1 MKKLLIK
8 KKRSR
13 PFKFDLKMKLS
24 LLFLFSTILNLWAN
38 DSYSQK
44 TRITL
49 DMENTPIEKII
60 DEIEGNTEFRFVYN
74 VKDVDLAR
82 KISVKAKKNKIENIL
97 NDLFSGTS
105 TSYKVKGK
113 QVILFKKT
121 GHGSSSNPNAAVQE
135 TVTGV
140 VTDGKGMPLPGV
152 TVTVKGT
159 NRGTATN
166 LDGEYEI
173 AVDAQGTLVFSFIGF
188 KKVEVAIAGRREINL
203 SLVEEITALDQIEIN
218 AGYYNTTRRE
228 STGNISRVTAE
239 EIELQP
245 VVSPLQALQG
255 RMAGVEV
262 IQTSGV
268 PGNAPIIR
276 IRGQN
281 SLRNSPDDNGNL
293 PLYIIDGVPVNANA
307 ITGVNSMLSYGIDF
321 LSTLN
326 LSDIQSIEVLK
337 DADATAIYGSR
348 GANGVIL
355 ITTKSGS
362 HLEGLSVQTRLYRG
376 VSEVSRKIKLLNTN
390 QYLQLRKEAFV
401 NDGLEPTAGNAPDL
415 VLWDQDR
422 YTDWQEEF
430 LGGTSNITNV
440 NISASGGTASTSFRA
455 GVSYH
460 QEGSVFPGDL
470 SYRKATGTLSLQH
483 RAYEDKLQ
491 LNFSSTYGLDKNNLF
506 HGDNFIQDAL
516 FLPPNAPAIYNEDG
530 SLNWENNTWDN
541 PFAVLENSSTS
552 KANNLISNL
561 GIRYRLFEE
570 LELELNA
577 GFTNLV
583 SSQFRTIP
591 KNSYRPDL
599 REFQE
604 HSSTHLEAERESWI
618 VEPQLNY
625 SSSFLAGTLSALL
638 GLTFQEAIT
647 QNLSTIGAGYPSETL
662 IGNLSAAEEVAI
674 LRDFNTK
681 YRYNAVFGRLGYN
694 LKEKYFLN
702 LTGRRDGSSRFG
714 PEKMFANFGAIG
726 GAWIFSEE
734 PFLKNSSGFLSF
746 GKIRGSYGITGSDH
760 IPDYG
765 YLDAYEATPGPGGLY
780 PTQLTNPDYSWE
792 ENRKLEAAVDLGFLD
807 GRINFGASW
816 YRNRS
821 SNQLVGFPLPST
833 TGFSSIQANMPATV
847 QNTGWEIE
855 LSTIN
860 FENGDLQWQSFL
872 NLTIP
877 ETKLLSF
884 SNIEETSYANIYRVG
899 HPLNIALLY
908 SYQGIDPETGLYVV
922 RDINDDGRLDYE
934 DRVVIKDR
942 TRQIYGGFS
951 NNVSY
956 KSFSLSFLWEFV
968 SQDAPDLYFPSPGT
982 MVNQPVYVFN
992 SLQRGNAELQ
1002 KVSQSFETFRTYSD
1016 ARNTELFYHD
1026 ASYLRLKNLSI
1037 TYRIPG
1043 SIKRL
1048 LGLNEGNIFMNAQN
1062 LLTITDY
1069 RGLDSENPGA
1079 VSLPPLRTITGGIQI
1094 NF

>member
-1 MKKLLIK
+1 MKNNYSRLVIIALITIII
-8 KKRSR
+8 
-13 PFKFDLKMKLS
+13 
-24 LLFLFSTILNLWAN
+24 FLCVMTVRGYAAGNNIYFQTTIYGKVV
-38 DSYSQK
+38 D
-44 TRITL
+44 
-49 DMENTPIEKII
+49 
-60 DEIEGNTEFRFVYN
+60 
-74 VKDVDLAR
+74 KD
-82 KISVKAKKNKIENIL
+82 
-97 NDLFSGTS
+97 
-105 TSYKVKGK
+105 
-113 QVILFKKT
+113 
-121 GHGSSSNPNAAVQE
+121 
-135 TVTGV
+135 
-140 VTDGKGMPLPGV
+140 GMPLPGV
-152 TVTVKGT
+152 AVNIKNSNNGTV
-159 NRGTATN
+159 TN
-166 LDGEYEI
+166 LDGVYNIEAASN
-173 AVDAQGTLVFSFIGF
+173 AVLVFSYLGF
-188 KKVEVAIAGRREINL
+188 KKQEIPVQGRREINVTMEEDIT
-203 SLVEEITALDQIEIN
+203 SLDEVEIN

-228 STGNISRVTAE
+228 STGNISRVTAK

-355 ITTKSGS
+355 ITTKSGAGY
-362 HLEGLSVQTRLYRG
+362 HEGLSIETRVYRG
-376 VSEVSRKIKLLNTN
+376 VSEVSNKMKLLNTN

-401 NDGLEPTAGNAPDL
+401 NDGVEATAVNAPDL

-422 YTDWQEEF
+422 YTDWQEEL
-430 LGGTSNITNV
+430 LGGTSNITDV
-440 NISASGGTASTSFRA
+440 NISTSGGTASTSFRA

-470 SYRKATGTLSLQH
+470 SYRKATGSLSLQH

-530 SLNWENNTWDN
+530 SLNWEDNTWDN
-541 PFAVLENSSTS
+541 PFAVLNNSSTS

-561 GIRYRLFEE
+561 GIRYRFFDG

-583 SSQFRTIP
+583 SSQFRKIP
-591 KNSYRPDL
+591 KNSFRPDF
-599 REFQE
+599 REYQE
-604 HSSTHLEAERESWI
+604 HSSSHLEAERESWI

-625 SSSFLAGTLSALL
+625 RTNFLAGTISALV
-638 GLTFQEAIT
+638 GLTFQEALT
-647 QNLSTIGAGYPSETL
+647 ENLSTMGTGYPSEAL
-662 IGNLSAAEEVAI
+662 IGNLGAADEVAI
-674 LRDFNTK
+674 LRDFDTK
-681 YRYNAVFGRLGYN
+681 YRYNAVFGRLGYD
-694 LKEKYFLN
+694 LKERYFIN

-714 PEKMFANFGAIG
+714 PDKRFANFGAIG

-734 PFLKNSSGFLSF
+734 PFLKDSSGFLSF
-746 GKIRGSYGITGSDH
+746 GKIRVSYGITGNDQ

-765 YLDAYEATPGPGGLY
+765 YMDTYEATPGPGGLY
-780 PTQLTNPDYSWE
+780 PTQLTNPEFSWE
-792 ENRKLEAAVDLGFLD
+792 ENKKLEAAVDLGFFN
-807 GRINFGASW
+807 GRIKLGVSW

-855 LSTIN
+855 LSTLN
-860 FENGDLQWQSFL
+860 LENEDFRWQSFL

-877 ETKLLSF
+877 ETELVSF
-884 SNIEETSYANIYRVG
+884 PNIEETSYANIYKVG

-908 SYQGIDPETGLYVV
+908 TYQGIDPETGLYVV

-934 DRVVIKDR
+934 DRVVIEDR
-942 TRQIYGGFS
+942 TRQFYGGFS
-951 NNVSY
+951 NNISY
-956 KSFSLSFLWEFV
+956 KNFSLNFLWEFV
-968 SQDAPDLYFPSPGT
+968 SQDAPDQYFPSPGT

-992 SLQRGNAELQ
+992 SFERGNAELQ
-1002 KVSQSFETFRTYSD
+1002 KVSQSFETFMTYFD

-1026 ASYLRLKNLSI
+1026 ASYIRLKNLSI
-1037 TYRIPG
+1037 AYRIPG
-1043 SIKRL
+1043 SIEGV
-1048 LGLNEGNIFMNAQN
+1048 LGLNEGRIFMNAQN

-1069 RGLDSENPGA
+1069 KGLDPENPGA
-1079 VSLPPLRTITGGIQI
+1079 VALPPLRTITGGLQI